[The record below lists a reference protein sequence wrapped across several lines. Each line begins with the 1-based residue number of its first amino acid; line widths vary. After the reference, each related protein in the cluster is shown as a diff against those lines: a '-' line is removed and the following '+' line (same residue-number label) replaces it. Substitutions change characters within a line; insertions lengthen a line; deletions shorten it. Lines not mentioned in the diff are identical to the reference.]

1 MGSDVQVANCLVSH
15 SFVKANAFLSSV
27 RGLEPLCKNS
37 ATSNRILIRCKN
49 FWILHKP
56 YLILSLCV

>member
-1 MGSDVQVANCLVSH
+1 MGSNVQVANCLVAH
-15 SFVKANAFLSSV
+15 SFVKANAFLSSL
-27 RGLEPLCKNS
+27 RGLEPLSQNS
-37 ATSNRILIRCKN
+37 ATSNGIFICGEN